1 MEQQLRVEQ
10 EELMQKEEKV
20 RELLEQL
27 KTDKVLT
34 SFPSSRLL
42 SRHLAHS
49 LLNPELSSEI
59 YSVKTSR
66 F

>member
-27 KTDKVLT
+27 KTDKVTL
-34 SFPSSRLL
+34 
-42 SRHLAHS
+42 
-49 LLNPELSSEI
+49 
-59 YSVKTSR
+59 
-66 F
+66 